1 MDFLHIGTKE
11 IFKMMGNTSNKS
23 ALGENRGIG
32 KILTIHRGKI
42 DSPTPYLLRPTKK
55 PPQRLARSLEAH

>member
-1 MDFLHIGTKE
+1 MDLLPLFVME
-11 IFKMMGNTSNKS
+11 IFKMMGNAQNKS
-23 ALGENRGIG
+23 TVREIKGIG
-32 KILTIHRGKI
+32 EILTIHRGKI